1 MLVGHCGHSN
11 PGEKRE
17 WSEACHWMGRCAVG
31 GRRGGVVGSGAVG
44 KQGLAGSDSVAE
56 GAGPVTE
63 KERMASKMVNIEIGP

>member
-1 MLVGHCGHSN
+1 MLLG
-11 PGEKRE
+11 
-17 WSEACHWMGRCAVG
+17 VG
-31 GRRGGVVGSGAVG
+31 GVGWWVVGAVG